1 MRQSSQEVTPMYLR
15 LAFWTLAIAYTA
27 ALLSSTTAGSSPSTM
42 VTAAVLGAAI
52 GFSLGG
58 MFVGRRKRKRG

>member
-1 MRQSSQEVTPMYLR
+1 MYLR
-15 LAFWTLAIAYTA
+15 LAFWTLAMAYTSV
-27 ALLSSTTAGSSPSTM
+27 LLSRGTAASSPSTM

-58 MFVGRRKRKRG
+58 MFVGRRKHRRGQYPE

>member
-1 MRQSSQEVTPMYLR
+1 MYLR
-15 LAFWTLAIAYTA
+15 LAFWTLAMAYTA